1 MDIILITES
10 HLTDTSNFILPDF
23 KIYTANH
30 PDGTAHAG
38 AAILIKSSIKHY
50 LLLQYQKAFLQG
62 VAVVIEDTGGDLVA
76 ASVYCPPKH
85 KITHNMFKD
94 FFDRLGGRF
103 LAGGDWNAKHTVWGS
118 RLITTRGRQLKNC
131 IDDKNYR
138 ILTTREPTY
147 WPTDRS
153 KIPDLLDFLISS
165 GISNLYTKT
174 ESCYDVAGDHSPV
187 IVTLSTSVIQQKRP
201 ERLSSNKTDWEAFRK
216 IIQNEIN
223 LKHKLKTR
231 DDIDDAVVKF
241 TNLIQEAAWKTTP
254 TVKHSYQTN
263 HNFSLEVKERILE
276 KRRLRRVWHVSRLA
290 SDKTALNK
298 AAAEL
303 KRFLANIENETVQ
316 SHLEAL
322 SPQLSVHSKY
332 SLWKATQHLSQPQ
345 LAEPPIEYNDKW
357 AKTDEEKAEAFASH
371 LKSVFQ
377 ENSGNNQES
386 WEKEVDDYL
395 QSDYQMS
402 MPIRAVSPK
411 ELQKE
416 IRKLELRKA
425 PGFDLITAEILRE
438 LPQKA
443 VIYLT
448 YLINSIFRLSY
459 FPSIWK
465 ISDIIMIHKEGKPP
479 NLASSY
485 RPISLLP
492 VMSKLFEGLFN
503 NRLQP
508 IISKGNL
515 LPNHQFGFRK
525 MHSTIEQ
532 LHRVCNKIRES
543 FEKKEYCSAVFLDVQ
558 QAFDRV
564 WHKGLLYKL
573 KMVLPHTY
581 YSLLESYLSE
591 RLFRVKCKE
600 AHSKLYDI
608 KAGVPQGSVLGPS
621 LYSLY
626 TADIPQSRN
635 VTTATYADDTAALSS
650 SKTPEQASKQLQE
663 YLGEMDKWLEKW
675 KIKASASKSVHIT
688 FTLRQGNCPPVKL
701 GGEALKHVDNVKYL
715 GMHLDRKQ
723 TWKHHIQQKRNA
735 INLKTRE
742 LEWLIN
748 PRSRLSLEN
757 KLLVYTS
764 ILKPLWTYGIEL
776 WGTASTSNI
785 QVIQRCQNAILRKIS
800 NAPLFTK
807 TSEIHEYLKVPT
819 VLEEVRSRTARYRT
833 RLQMHV
839 NPLAAQ
845 LTNELNCTRLK
856 RHKILDLD
864 KRGLV

>member
-1 MDIILITES
+1 
-10 HLTDTSNFILPDF
+10 
-23 KIYTANH
+23 
-30 PDGTAHAG
+30 
-38 AAILIKSSIKHY
+38 
-50 LLLQYQKAFLQG
+50 
-62 VAVVIEDTGGDLVA
+62 
-76 ASVYCPPKH
+76 
-85 KITHNMFKD
+85 
-94 FFDRLGGRF
+94 
-103 LAGGDWNAKHTVWGS
+103 
-118 RLITTRGRQLKNC
+118 
-131 IDDKNYR
+131 
-138 ILTTREPTY
+138 
-147 WPTDRS
+147 
-153 KIPDLLDFLISS
+153 
-165 GISNLYTKT
+165 
-174 ESCYDVAGDHSPV
+174 
-187 IVTLSTSVIQQKRP
+187 
-201 ERLSSNKTDWEAFRK
+201 
-216 IIQNEIN
+216 
-223 LKHKLKTR
+223 
-231 DDIDDAVVKF
+231 
-241 TNLIQEAAWKTTP
+241 
-254 TVKHSYQTN
+254 
-263 HNFSLEVKERILE
+263 
-276 KRRLRRVWHVSRLA
+276 
-290 SDKTALNK
+290 
-298 AAAEL
+298 
-303 KRFLANIENETVQ
+303 
-316 SHLEAL
+316 
-322 SPQLSVHSKY
+322 
-332 SLWKATQHLSQPQ
+332 
-345 LAEPPIEYNDKW
+345 
-357 AKTDEEKAEAFASH
+357 
-371 LKSVFQ
+371 
-377 ENSGNNQES
+377 
-386 WEKEVDDYL
+386 
-395 QSDYQMS
+395 
-402 MPIRAVSPK
+402 
-411 ELQKE
+411 
-416 IRKLELRKA
+416 
-425 PGFDLITAEILRE
+425 
-438 LPQKA
+438 
-443 VIYLT
+443 
-448 YLINSIFRLSY
+448 
-459 FPSIWK
+459 
-465 ISDIIMIHKEGKPP
+465 
-479 NLASSY
+479 
-485 RPISLLP
+485 
-492 VMSKLFEGLFN
+492 
-503 NRLQP
+503 
-508 IISKGNL
+508 
-515 LPNHQFGFRK
+515 

-663 YLGEMDKWLEKW
+663 YLGEMDNWLEKW

-819 VLEEVRSRTARYRT
+819 VLEEAESLRREIASALQDRDRALKECCDLKAPQNSANRGKPRQSEIASALQDRDRALKECCDLKAPQNSANRGKPRSDRDRALKECCDLKAPQNSANRGKPRSDRDRALNECCDLKAPQNSANRGKPRSVSY
-833 RLQMHV
+833 V
-839 NPLAAQ
+839 PLW
-845 LTNELNCTRLK
+845 N
-856 RHKILDLD
+856 
-864 KRGLV
+864 